1 MIVLNLTDQQ
11 RDAVNYQ
18 DGSAVITA
26 CPGSG
31 KTTVVKEK
39 VRSLTP
45 TLPNYKGVIGISFTN
60 KASTELKQKCEAGG
74 HDTKASYFG
83 TIDSFCF
90 SELIAPFLARLWGGV
105 VADCDVV
112 KKLSEEQSKQLN
124 ENYQAPTCTDVVSDH
139 GFKSLYEQN
148 VLWMNSFSG
157 LALFVL
163 KNSEGARRY
172 IKARYTHVFVDEYQ
186 DSSLAQHELFLELV
200 ELGLVGIA
208 VGDNDQSIYAFR
220 GGDPKLLDGLTQE
233 GSGFKHF
240 EIDLNHRS
248 HPSIVNYA
256 SRLKRPSCDLLEHE
270 EGDVR
275 IVRLLLDGW
284 LPKSSSTVSGLINE
298 WIAEK
303 KYEVVCASDIAI
315 LAKTERILKLVS
327 ENLELPN
334 RLYVD
339 TKLDGIGTVASDFIT
354 ALLEYKYG
362 KIVGAQEICDKF
374 IRSRLFYVRSRNSN
388 IRDKVRTLRQ
398 EDDPTKIV
406 SIVGELAEL
415 FDLEVKSGELEALTE
430 ILSDDVALK
439 SYRPIDGEEVQIM
452 TLHKSKGLEF
462 KVVLHL
468 GLEEWSFPYR
478 RYTGNWNDPPQYPD
492 LQQETNLH
500 YVGITRAEELCVLCQ
515 CELRENAR
523 GELKT
528 SAPSYFLGLAQ
539 LNGLYVDSL
548 PK

>member
-1 MIVLNLTDQQ
+1 MTILKLTEQQ
-11 RDAVNYQ
+11 KNAVDYQ

-39 VRSLTP
+39 VRALTP
-45 TLPNYKGVIGISFTN
+45 MLPSYKGVIGISFTN
-60 KASTELKQKCEAGG
+60 KASTELRQKCEANG
-74 HDTKASYFG
+74 HDTKASFFG

-90 SELIAPFLARLWGGV
+90 SELIAPFVERLWGGQ
-105 VADCDVV
+105 VAGCEIV
-112 KKLSEEQSKQLN
+112 KKLTEDHLSQLSQ
-124 ENYQAPTCTDVVSDH
+124 NYQAPTLEDVMNDG
-139 GFKSLYEQN
+139 GFNSLYEQN
-148 VLWMNSFSG
+148 VLWMSSFSG

-208 VGDNDQSIYAFR
+208 VGDNDQSIYGFR
-220 GGDPKLLDGLTQE
+220 GGDPKLLEELTRE

-256 SRLKRPSCDLLEHE
+256 SRLKRPTCNLVEHE
-270 EGDVR
+270 EGDLRV
-275 IVRLLLDGW
+275 VRLVMEGW
-284 LPKSSSTVSGLINE
+284 LPTCASTVSDLISE
-298 WIAEK
+298 WIAGKKFKVEK
-303 KYEVVCASDIAI
+303 ASDIAI

-327 ENLELPN
+327 ENLEVPN

-339 TKLDGIGTVASDFIT
+339 DKLNAIGTTASDFLT
-354 ALLEYKYG
+354 ALIEYKYG
-362 KIVGAQEICDKF
+362 KIVSAQEICDKF
-374 IRSRLFYVRSRNSN
+374 ARNSSPN
-388 IRDKVRTLRQ
+388 IRRKSSYAREQVRMLKQ
-398 EDDPTKIV
+398 EEDHTRLVTIA
-406 SIVGELAEL
+406 SELITL
-415 FDLEVKSGELEALTE
+415 FDLEVKSGELEVFAE
-430 ILSDDVALK
+430 ILLDDLALK
-439 SYRPIDGEEVQIM
+439 SYKPINREEVQIM

-462 KVVLHL
+462 KVVLHF
-468 GLEEWSFPYR
+468 GLEEWNFPYR
-478 RYTGNWNDPPQYPD
+478 RYTGDWNDPPQYPD
-492 LQQETNLH
+492 LQQEMNLH

-515 CELRENAR
+515 SELRENSR

-528 SAPSYFLGLAQ
+528 SAPSYFLSLVQ
-539 LNGLYVDSL
+539 LNGLFINSL
-548 PK
+548 PS